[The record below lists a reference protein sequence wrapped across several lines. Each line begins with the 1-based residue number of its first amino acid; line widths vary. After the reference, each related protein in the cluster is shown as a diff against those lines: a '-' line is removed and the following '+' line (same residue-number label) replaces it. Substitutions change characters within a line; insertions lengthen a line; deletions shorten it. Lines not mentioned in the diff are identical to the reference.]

1 MFRTVVV
8 ASFDP
13 RPAATASKSDIR
25 DVRVAQQYPAAAR
38 RQEAREEFMAW
49 YRSCNKR

>member
-13 RPAATASKSDIR
+13 RNQGNTTDRDIR
-25 DVRVAQQYPAAAR
+25 DVRVACQSAAAAR
-38 RQEAREEFMAW
+38 RQEAREEFQTW
-49 YRSCNKR
+49 YRNCNKR